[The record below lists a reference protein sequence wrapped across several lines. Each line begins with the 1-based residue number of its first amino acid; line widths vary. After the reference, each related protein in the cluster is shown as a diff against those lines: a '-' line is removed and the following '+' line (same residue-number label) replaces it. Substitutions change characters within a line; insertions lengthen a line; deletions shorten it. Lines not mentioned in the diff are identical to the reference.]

1 MYFNSIIYLLMVSS
15 VCISSQESHTTEIY
29 SGNQSYLNLTLA
41 DKSFRYLGATIPV
54 ASDSDPEI
62 TVINL
67 TPEATVINLTP
78 EPQEALQEALEL
90 EALQEA
96 IASPRIGL
104 NGEDRTASAPR
115 EGSGKG
121 RQDDIRPI
129 YRSNPTER
137 YRQGP
142 YGKSEGQMVEINE
155 RLFLLMMA
163 ILFLAW

>member
-1 MYFNSIIYLLMVSS
+1 MYFNSIIYFMVVSS
-15 VCISSQESHTTEIY
+15 VSISSQESPQP
-29 SGNQSYLNLTLA
+29 GNQSYSNLTLT
-41 DKSFRYLGATIPV
+41 DKSFRYLGATIQV
-54 ASDSDPEI
+54 ASSGETET

-67 TPEATVINLTP
+67 TPEAK
-78 EPQEALQEALEL
+78 EALQEALEL

-129 YRSNPTER
+129 YRSNPTKR

-142 YGKSEGQMVEINE
+142 YGKSGGQMVEINE
-155 RLFLLMMA
+155 RLFLLIMA